1 MARFGR
7 FGWFLGLIFGTVFGV
22 LFAPGKGKEL
32 RSKIKENRKKG
43 GLGFAPLQDD
53 FKKLGGEIAQIAKEF
68 YQSETV
74 QDVVEKGRKELKK
87 ISKDMVGEV
96 ADFHYSRIKPLQS
109 ELSNKIKSGKRKG
122 KRAIKEIKSVWK
134 NAK

>member
-32 RSKIKENRKKG
+32 RSKIKENRRKG

-74 QDVVEKGRKELKK
+74 QDVVEKGRKEFKK

-109 ELSNKIKSGKRKG
+109 ELSNKIKSGKRKS
-122 KRAIKEIKSVWK
+122 KRAIKEIKNVWK